1 MSKSKTTITYLMVV
15 ITILLLSCTSRQSE
29 TSMVGDIFDEANL
42 PAAEKQIWKAMNIYD
57 SNQILALTDSLEK
70 TGEISAITA
79 CYYRGAAAAN
89 KGMLEMAE
97 EHLKKA
103 TDRSALPL
111 GPIKNGQPEAADLRA
126 YLKSRALLSRILAS
140 ESDYQGALNEALPTL
155 AMMDSLGNK
164 DYGDIT
170 QLRIVIGECQ
180 QHLRMPANAATNFAY
195 AYVLMR
201 KWMEADTL
209 GKDMPRIIL
218 RLDNIAT
225 SYIHTSEYAK
235 AKMWLEREDS
245 ALAIYCRRPAVV
257 KKQADFL
264 KGAIQSDLAVMCQQL
279 GQSDEA
285 AYHYD
290 QHLKTNFSQRNVARI
305 NATDYLM
312 LTGRYAEAAD
322 NYTYLDKVFKKRNL
336 DMSLDNIGTYLLPK
350 MRANILAGRRD
361 SAIAVGM
368 KIVECY
374 DSALIRQKEDATA
387 ELATVYDTQGKE
399 RQIAEQQ
406 MYLSRVRMLMLIVAI
421 IVLTVFFVIF
431 NAIRHRAA
439 KRLAKVNAAKERME
453 SELNIARNIQM
464 SMVPSSFPDV
474 EGLDMYASMTPA
486 KEVGGDL
493 YSYLQRGEMLYFC
506 VGDVSGKG
514 VPASLFMAQAT
525 RLFHALA
532 SQGMTP
538 VEIATHM
545 NTELSGEDNE
555 QGMFVTMVIGLLNLK
570 TGHLDFCNAGHN
582 APILG
587 GGAHDGEFLEMQP
600 NCPLG
605 LWPGFEYEGEEIDSI
620 KGQPL
625 FIYTD
630 GLNEAENCQQEQL
643 GDERLLG
650 ILRQTHYENARQ
662 VINTLT
668 AAVEAHRNGAEPND
682 DLTMM
687 CIKLW

>member
-1 MSKSKTTITYLMVV
+1 MVV

-464 SMVPSSFPDV
+464 SIVPSLFPDV

-555 QGMFVTMVIGLLNLK
+555 QGMFVTMFIGLLNLK